1 MFSAVL
7 GEMGH
12 GGVVGD
18 HMVGEELRVVLTIVS
33 MAMSDI
39 V

>member
-1 MFSAVL
+1 
-7 GEMGH
+7 MGC
-12 GGVVGD
+12 GGVMGD
-18 HMVGEELRVVLTIVS
+18 CMMGEELRVVLTIVL

>member
-7 GEMGH
+7 GEMGCE
-12 GGVVGD
+12 GVVGD
-18 HMVGEELRVVLTIVS
+18 HMVGEELRVVLTTVL
-33 MAMSDI
+33 MAMADI